1 VNWKSDHGRTLN
13 IAHRGASSVA
23 PANTLSAFEK
33 AAALGAD
40 GIEFDVHL
48 SADGVPVVIHDATVD
63 ASTDGSGPVASLTLA
78 QLKRLDAGAYFSPQ
92 FAGETLPTL
101 EEVLAAFGSRLLL
114 NVELKSVSLR
124 DNGLEQVVLAQIAQ
138 HDLSEQVLISSFNPF
153 ALRRVKRL
161 APHILTG
168 LLYAPDLPLP
178 LRRAWLACIAPHEA
192 RHPAYTMVNA
202 QYVAWAR
209 RRGYRVHPWTV
220 DDADEM
226 ARLIDL
232 GVDAIITN
240 RPDLL
245 RDALADSAGGA

>member
-1 VNWKSDHGRTLN
+1 M
-13 IAHRGASSVA
+13 A
-23 PANTLSAFEK
+23 AFEK

-48 SADGVPVVIHDATVD
+48 SADGVPVVIHDASVD
-63 ASTDGSGPVASLTLA
+63 ATTDGSGPVAALTLA

-92 FAGETLPTL
+92 FAGETIPTL
-101 EEVLAAFGSRLLL
+101 EETLAAFGSRLLL
-114 NVELKSVSLR
+114 NIELKSVSLR
-124 DNGLEQVVLAQIAQ
+124 DNGLERASLDQIAQ

-168 LLYAPDLPLP
+168 LLYAPDLPIP

-192 RHPAYTMVNA
+192 RHPQHTMVDA

-209 RRGYRVHPWTV
+209 ARGYRVHPWTV

-226 ARLIDL
+226 TRLIDL

-240 RPDLL
+240 HPDLL
-245 RDALADSAGGA
+245 HNLLADPSGGA